1 MRLPENKNDR
11 IKALVLIAIA
21 GLGVLYG
28 LWMFIYEPLRQ
39 GRDEALA
46 EIDVLEDQLHAARI
60 QVRRMREM
68 ETDLIETTAALKRLS
83 EQHMLH
89 PRLGNYLLRAR
100 EMILEQAPGDGLQA
114 REVEERGRVD
124 LPRRPEEGGEG
135 YRVRAYAVQ
144 VTARCGYDT
153 LREWVRTLEEQN
165 PLLTLSEM
173 MIMAEPEDPL
183 HHRVRFEVHW
193 PVWIDPEMRE
203 TVRRMAAEPLGE
215 DTE

>member
-11 IKALVLIAIA
+11 IKVLVLIAIA

-28 LWMFIYEPLRQ
+28 LWTFVYEPLRQ
-39 GRDEALA
+39 KRDEALA

-60 QVRRMREM
+60 QVRRIREM
-68 ETDLIETTAALKRLS
+68 ETDLVETTAALKQMS

-89 PRLGNYLLRAR
+89 PRLGNYLLEAR
-100 EMILEQAPGDGLQA
+100 EMLLQQAPRDGLQA
-114 REVEERGRVD
+114 REVKERGRVD
-124 LPRRPEEGGEG
+124 LPRRPEEEG

-153 LREWVRTLEEQN
+153 FREWVRTLEEQN
-165 PLLTLSEM
+165 PLLTLSDM
-173 MIMAEPEDPL
+173 MIMAEVEDPL
-183 HHRVRFEVHW
+183 HHRIRFEVHW
-193 PVWIDPEMRE
+193 PVWIDPEMRQ
-203 TVRRMAAEPLGE
+203 TVRRMAADPLGE